1 MIDELMWEFWISGCI
16 KQKKWALMLKQTG
29 NFVQT
34 NAIALKDIQSFR
46 RFDYF
51 RALRLIKL
59 F

>member
-1 MIDELMWEFWISGCI
+1 MWEFWISGCI

-34 NAIALKDIQSFR
+34 NTIARKDIWSLR
-46 RFDYF
+46 RLDYF